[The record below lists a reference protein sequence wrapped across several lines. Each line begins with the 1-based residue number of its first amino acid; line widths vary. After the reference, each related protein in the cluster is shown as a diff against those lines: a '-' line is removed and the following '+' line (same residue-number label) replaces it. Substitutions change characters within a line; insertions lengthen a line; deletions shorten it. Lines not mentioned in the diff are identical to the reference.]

1 MESCM
6 ERTSGLEDILVQH
19 MPCNSSDTL
28 PRNITS
34 SVCERTVSGV
44 TASKITCCVTDDA
57 SFG

>member
-6 ERTSGLEDILVQH
+6 ERTSGLEDILVRH
-19 MPCNSSDTL
+19 MPCNRNGSH
-28 PRNITS
+28 PRNLTS
-34 SVCERTVSGV
+34 SVCENTVSGV